1 MTQAKS
7 KPARIEHVNITVP
20 DSERAAQIFE
30 KIFGWHVRWRGRAMS
45 GGHTVHV
52 GSQNHYLALYAPPPE
67 AGCPARFEKGVP
79 LNHIGIEVDDIVAIE
94 TLVRAAG
101 FAPFGHDDYE
111 PGRRFYFFDESN
123 IEFEVVSYAP
133 VLDYAGG
140 RQARAR

>member
-1 MTQAKS
+1 MTQANPR
-7 KPARIEHVNITVP
+7 PARIEHVNITVP

-30 KIFGWHVRWRGRAMS
+30 KIFGWHVRWRGKAMS

-52 GSQNHYLALYAPPPE
+52 GSENHYLALYSPPPE
-67 AGCPARFEKGVP
+67 KGCPERFKKGVP

-94 TLVRAAG
+94 ILVRQAG
-101 FAPFGHDDYE
+101 YAPFGHDDYE

-133 VLDYAGG
+133 VLEYAGNAETP
-140 RQARAR
+140 AR